1 MSKGGDVTKIDIQ
14 SFSGQ
19 YIVRRVE
26 KKDLPDVYALCSKNS
41 LYYKYCPP
49 TVTEQ
54 SIIDDMN
61 ALPTNKSIHDKYY
74 LGYFDSDKLIAVMDL
89 IMAYP
94 DEKTAFIG
102 FFMTDI
108 SVQNCGIGSKIIDE
122 LCSYLKTLALSGV
135 QLGWVK
141 ENPQA
146 EHFWH
151 KNKFKETGI
160 SYDTDNYTVIVGHRV
175 L

>member
-1 MSKGGDVTKIDIQ
+1 MKIDIQ
-14 SFSGQ
+14 SFSNQ
-19 YIVRRVE
+19 YIVRRVD
-26 KKDLPDVYALCSKNS
+26 KNDLSKVYALCSKNS
-41 LYYKYCPP
+41 LYYQYCPP
-49 TVTEQ
+49 IVTEQ

-61 ALPTNKSIHDKYY
+61 ALPANKSFSDKYY
-74 LGYFDSDKLIAVMDL
+74 LGYFDSDKLIAVMDF

-108 SVQNCGIGSKIIDE
+108 SVQNYGIGSKIIDD
-122 LCSYLKTLALSGV
+122 LCEYLKTLGLSGV
-135 QLGWVK
+135 RLGWVK
-141 ENPQA
+141 GNPQA

-151 KNKFKETGI
+151 KNQFKEIGI
-160 SYDTDNYTVIVGHRV
+160 SYDTDNYAVIVGHRV

>member
-1 MSKGGDVTKIDIQ
+1 MKIDIQ
-14 SFSGQ
+14 RFSDR
-19 YIVRRVE
+19 YLVRRVE
-26 KKDLPDVYALCSKNS
+26 KNDLSNVYALCSKNS
-41 LYYKYCPP
+41 LYYQYCSP

-61 ALPTNKSIHDKYY
+61 ALPPNKSLNDKYY
-74 LGYFDSDKLIAVMDL
+74 LGYFDSDKLIAVMDF

-108 SVQNCGIGSKIIDE
+108 SVQNCGIGTRIIDD
-122 LCSYLKTLALSGV
+122 LCVYLKTLALSEV
-135 QLGWVK
+135 RLGWVK
-141 ENPQA
+141 GNPQA

-151 KNKFKETGI
+151 KNQFKETGI
-160 SYDTDNYTVIVGHRV
+160 SCDMENYTVIVAHRV